1 MVFLTDTF
9 VRTEYFS
16 RLTISLIDVAGEGD
30 VEQAFRSV
38 YPQVRCEEARD
49 MGRRFERRT
58 NRERY
63 HNLLFRYSS
72 IFFSQASLTNTDL
85 THDKNNWNK
94 TPGYTESE
102 TSAFARIL
110 DPSLSKS
117 SDKESGKLIDAWRYL
132 HPDTEHY
139 TYFGYRFNCRAKGI
153 GWRLDMCK
161 RCASALFLAVT

>member
-1 MVFLTDTF
+1 M
-9 VRTEYFS
+9 
-16 RLTISLIDVAGEGD
+16 IPLIDVTGEGGM
-30 VEQAFRSV
+30 EQAFRSIHPRV
-38 YPQVRCEEARD
+38 GREEARGV
-49 MGRRFERRT
+49 GRRFERRT
-58 NRERY
+58 DRERY
-63 HNLLFRYSS
+63 HNLLFRHSS
-72 IFFSQASLTNTDL
+72 IFFSQASLTYTDL

-117 SDKESGKLIDAWRYL
+117 SKEDSGKLVDAWRHL

-161 RCASALFLAVT
+161 RCASALSLAVT